1 MGLRSAK
8 IRRPRRFNRHNAVQS
23 RRRKKVLWLAAQRAR
38 IRNYRRFFA
47 EQEEIVIEAEA
58 GQVDQ

>member
-38 IRNYRRFFA
+38 IRNYRRFFIR
-47 EQEEIVIEAEA
+47 QEALTTEAEA
-58 GQVDQ
+58 GRVDQ

>member
-58 GQVDQ
+58 GQMDQ